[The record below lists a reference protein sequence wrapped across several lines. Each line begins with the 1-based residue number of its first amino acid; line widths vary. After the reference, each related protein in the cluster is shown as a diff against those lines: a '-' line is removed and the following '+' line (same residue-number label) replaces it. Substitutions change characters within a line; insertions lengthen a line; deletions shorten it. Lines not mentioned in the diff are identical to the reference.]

1 MIRKSILFL
10 LSLTISLIVKS
21 QADAKFSEYNKAF
34 TTYPFSDPNPIPD
47 PSSKI
52 YPYFRFDG
60 FTDKPVQKEWK
71 VVELE
76 NDFLKVM
83 ILPEVGGKIW
93 AAIEK
98 STGKSFIYYNHV
110 VKFRDVAMR
119 GPWTSG
125 GIEANYGI
133 IGHTPNCATPVDYL
147 VRKNADGSVSCFI
160 GVLDLLTQTNW
171 RVEINLPKDK
181 AYLTTRSFWYNPTP
195 FEQPY
200 YTWMNTGIKAK
211 GNLEFIYP
219 GTKYIGHDGEY
230 SDWPINKDNG
240 KNISFY
246 ENNNFGGYKS
256 YHVFGKYTDFF
267 GAYWHDEDFGMG
279 RYSTH
284 ADKAGKKIWI
294 WGLSQQG
301 MIWEK
306 LLSDT
311 DGQYVEVQSGRL
323 YNQNTENSSLTP
335 FKHRGF
341 SAYSEDEWTEYW
353 FPAKG
358 TKGMVKANNWAV
370 LNLRNENGWLKVDLF
385 ALQRIKDSLII
396 HDANGVVYGKT
407 LDIAPAG
414 NFKDSVKVA
423 SSSTFSVK
431 LGKEKLE
438 YNSDPNW
445 EKLERPVVAPTNFIW
460 NSAYGQWLMAKEYM
474 NQKLYVQAEEKLRS
488 SLALDQNY
496 VPSLVR
502 LAAID
507 IRNMKYDEA
516 LAMATHALSIDT
528 HDGEANYVYGLA
540 NAALGDFTN
549 AADGFDLASLAPEYH
564 AAANIELSKLELRK
578 GNFQQAVTHAQ
589 TAIFHD
595 ATNVTALSLQAIALR
610 LLGET
615 NEAQKIIPKI
625 LEIDPLNHLANYE
638 LTQLKAMDQ
647 QKFLSAIRNEL
658 PQQTLAELA
667 GFYVSIDRFSDALN
681 LLQSAGDDPVLV
693 YEQAWLQSKLGQ
705 DFSKTLQNANTLKP
719 GLNFPFRPET
729 ATALDWAAKQSKDWK
744 PKYYLALIYHYRN
757 RTEQASRMMSDLG
770 SDPDWANFYIVR
782 ARMRAKDVAVAEADY
797 KLALQKDPS
806 QWRFHKELAEFYL
819 ANKQYDKAL
828 AITSPYYKAHPN
840 DYVMGMLQARTLLQ
854 NKKFGEADQILS
866 KIHVIPFEGSTDGR
880 QLYKESK
887 LMLALEA
894 YKTGKYKDAL
904 NFIEQ
909 SKEWPDRLGS
919 GKPYAEEI
927 DERLENW
934 LSYQSYNALKQ
945 ADKAKPYLQKII
957 QFSPRVDNTVS
968 NFSLSN
974 HLVTAWAYK
983 QLNQENE
990 GTAFLKSWEGK
1001 YPQNQILKWAE
1012 ARFKGESFQLPEGTH
1027 SDENYRIIEWLKVY
1041 GL

>member
-1 MIRKSILFL
+1 MIRKSFLFL
-10 LSLTISLIVKS
+10 LLNGLALFAKS
-21 QADAKFSEYNKAF
+21 QSDAKFSEYKKVF

-60 FTDKPVQKEWK
+60 FTDNPVQKEWK

-76 NDFLKVM
+76 NDYLKVL

-98 STGKSFIYYNHV
+98 KTGKSFIYYNHV

-147 VRKNADGSVSCFI
+147 VRKNPDGSVSCFI
-160 GVLDLLTQTNW
+160 GVLDLLSQSNW

-181 AYLTTRSFWYNPTP
+181 VYLTTRSFWYNPTP
-195 FEQPY
+195 LEQPY

-219 GTKYIGHDGEY
+219 GTRYIGHDGEFN
-230 SDWPINKDNG
+230 DWPINKDNG

-306 LLSDT
+306 LLSDN

-323 YNQNTENSSLTP
+323 FNQNTENSSLTP

-341 SAYSEDEWTEYW
+341 SPYSEDEWTEYW

-358 TKGMVKANNWAV
+358 TRGMVKANNWAV
-370 LNLRNENGWLKVDLF
+370 LNLRNEKGWLKIDLF
-385 ALQRIKDSLII
+385 ALQQIKDSLWVR
-396 HDANGVVYGKT
+396 NENEVVYRKA
-407 LDIAPAG
+407 LDLPSSA
-414 NFKDSVKVA
+414 NFKDSVKVGGPA
-423 SSSTFSVK
+423 NYSVEI
-431 LGKEKLE
+431 GKEKLE
-438 YNSDPNW
+438 YNSNPEW
-445 EKLERPVVAPTNFIW
+445 QKLDRPVVVPVNFNW
-460 NSAYGQWLMAKEYM
+460 SSAYGQWLMAKEYM
-474 NQKLYVQAEEKLRS
+474 DQKLYVQAEEKLKS
-488 SLALDQNY
+488 SLQLDPNY

-502 LAAID
+502 LAALD
-507 IRNMKYDEA
+507 FRNLKYKEA
-516 LAMATHALSIDT
+516 LNLATRALSIDT

-549 AADGFDLASLAPEYH
+549 AADGFDLASLALEFH
-564 AAANIELSKLELRK
+564 TAANIELSKLELKK
-578 GNFQQAVTHAQ
+578 GHFQQAVYYSK
-589 TAIFHD
+589 TAMLHD
-595 ATNVTALSLQAIALR
+595 AVNVEALSLQAIALR
-610 LLGET
+610 LLGE
-615 NEAQKIIPKI
+615 NESARKIISKI

-638 LTQLKAMDQ
+638 LFQLKELDQ

-667 GFYVSIDRFSDALN
+667 GAYVSIGRYTEALN
-681 LLQSAGDDPVLV
+681 LLELAGDDPVLL
-693 YEQAWLQSKLGQ
+693 YEQAWLQSKLSG
-705 DFSKTLQNANTLKP
+705 DFSKTVEKANTLKP

-729 ATALDWAAKQSKDWK
+729 AEALTWAMNQSRDWK
-744 PKYYLALIYHYRN
+744 PKYYLSLIYHYRN
-757 RTEQASRMMSDLG
+757 RMEEATKLLTELG
-770 SDPDWANFYIVR
+770 NDPNWAPFYIVR
-782 ARMRAKDVAVAEADY
+782 ARINAKAGADAENDY
-797 KLALQKDPS
+797 KMALQKDPEP
-806 QWRFHKELAEFYL
+806 WRFHKELAEWYIGK
-819 ANKQYDKAL
+819 KQYDKAL
-828 AITSPYYKAHPN
+828 AITGPYYQSHPG
-840 DYVMGMLQARTLLQ
+840 DYVMGMLQAKTLLL
-854 NKKFGEADQILS
+854 NHKFKEADQILS
-866 KIHVIPFEGSTDGR
+866 KIKVIPFEGSTDGR

-894 YKTGKYKDAL
+894 YKSGKFKDAL
-904 NFIEQ
+904 NDIEQ

-934 LSYQSYNALKQ
+934 LSYQTYSAMKQ
-945 ADKAKPYLQKII
+945 PAKADPYLQRII

-968 NFSLSN
+968 NFSMSN
-974 HLVTAWAYK
+974 HLVTAWAYRQVAK
-983 QLNQENE
+983 ENE
-990 GTAFLKSWEGK
+990 GSQFLKSWSEK
-1001 YPQNQILKWAE
+1001 YPQNQVLKWTE
-1012 ARFKGESFQLPEGTH
+1012 ARFKGENFQVPEGTRT
-1027 SDENYRIIEWLKVY
+1027 DENYRIIESWLQVRK
-1041 GL
+1041 